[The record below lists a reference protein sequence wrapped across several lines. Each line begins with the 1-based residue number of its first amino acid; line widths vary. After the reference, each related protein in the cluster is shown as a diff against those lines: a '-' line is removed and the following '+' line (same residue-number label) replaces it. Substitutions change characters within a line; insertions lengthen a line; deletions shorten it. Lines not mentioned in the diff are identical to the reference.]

1 MLKQLTAAMMA
12 LTLLVSGGT
21 GVLAA
26 ENGAKAPEEMQ
37 KATKDFLQDE
47 YYDFNNGSLKE
58 LSHVTKVE
66 VNPEAVEG
74 EEAQGPITVYAA
86 LAEYQ
91 TVRDNIF
98 TFDRKETVYF
108 DATNGKMLTATEIG
122 AFQNDTLTNYKEQFD
137 HLGKK
142 MNLGWIMSL
151 HALILLIP
159 VYLMFVWGNQVYSSS
174 RFMVEN
180 NLYGQ
185 KHTFN

>member
-1 MLKQLTAAMMA
+1 MLKQLTAIMMA
-12 LTLLVSGGT
+12 LTLLVSGGA

-26 ENGAKAPEEMQ
+26 EDAPKGMEET
-37 KATKDFLQDE
+37 TKKLLADE
-47 YYDFNNGSLKE
+47 YYDYKNGTLE
-58 LSHVTKVE
+58 LSNFTEVE
-66 VNPEAVEG
+66 VTPEG
-74 EEAQGPITVYAA
+74 EEASGPITVVAA
-86 LAEYQ
+86 LAEFQ

-108 DATNGKMLTATEIG
+108 DATNGKMLTATEVG
-122 AFQNDTLTNYKEQFD
+122 AFQNDTLTNYKEQFE

-159 VYLMFVWGNQVYSSS
+159 AYLMFVWGNQVYSSS
-174 RFMVEN
+174 RFKIEN

>member
-1 MLKQLTAAMMA
+1 MFKQLTAAVMA
-12 LTLLVSGGT
+12 LTLLVSGGA

-26 ENGAKAPEEMQ
+26 EDAPKGMKE
-37 KATKDFLQDE
+37 ATKKFMKDE
-47 YYDFNNGSLKE
+47 YYDYKDGSLE
-58 LSHVTKVE
+58 PLSNLTKVE
-66 VNPEAVEG
+66 VTPEAEEG
-74 EEAQGPITVYAA
+74 EEASGPITVYAG
-86 LAEYQ
+86 LAEFK

-98 TFDRKETVYF
+98 TFDRKETVYY
-108 DATNGKMLTATEIG
+108 DATNDKMLTATEVG
-122 AFQNDTLTNYKEQFD
+122 AFQNDTLTNYKEQFE

-159 VYLMFVWGNQVYSSS
+159 AYLMFVWGNQVYSSS
-174 RFMVEN
+174 RFMIEN